1 MRPGSTVKRE
11 ASITSASGGRPALG
25 PAVVTASIR
34 PLSISTA
41 ASRTG
46 GAPVPSM
53 SVPAR
58 RIFISCLPGWR
69 CPPRRWIYS
78 SRVLAFEIVDATRGT
93 RCSSPPSSSSM
104 VAPEAPAPGHLRFM
118 ARCRDRGRR
127 RCRPHHPLLDDRPQ
141 RRDLRRRG
149 ELLTE
154 PARRRGRRV
163 TPRVVELVAHARRE
177 LAYGASRTQLWLR
190 RVHDVRVAM
199 GTIQRIFRDLGIPRL
214 RRTRKRVP
222 RQLKLF
228 EKAEPGES
236 VQV

>member
-1 MRPGSTVKRE
+1 MRPVSTVKRE
-11 ASITSASGGRPALG
+11 ASTTSAPCARPALW

-69 CPPRRWIYS
+69 CPPRRWLS
-78 SRVLAFEIVDATRGT
+78 ASRVLAFEIVDATRGT
-93 RCSSPPSSSSM
+93 HCSSPPSSPM
-104 VAPEAPAPGHLRFM
+104 VAPEAPAPGHPRLLAPCC
-118 ARCRDRGRR
+118 ARRPPRR
-127 RCRPHHPLLDDRPQ
+127 QPHHPLLDDRPQ

-154 PARRRGRRV
+154 PAPDACSPLTDR
-163 TPRVVELVAHARRE
+163 P
-177 LAYGASRTQLWLR
+177 S
-190 RVHDVRVAM
+190 
-199 GTIQRIFRDLGIPRL
+199 
-214 RRTRKRVP
+214 
-222 RQLKLF
+222 
-228 EKAEPGES
+228 
-236 VQV
+236 

>member
-69 CPPRRWIYS
+69 CPPRRWLS
-78 SRVLAFEIVDATRGT
+78 APRELAFEIVDATRGT
-93 RCSSPPSSSSM
+93 HCSSPPSSPM
-104 VAPEAPAPGHLRFM
+104 GAPEAPAPGHPRLL
-118 ARCRDRGRR
+118 ARCHDRDRR
-127 RCRPHHPLLDDRPQ
+127 RCPPHHPLLDDRPQ
-141 RRDLRRRG
+141 RPDLRPRG
-149 ELLTE
+149 DLLPT
-154 PARRRGRRV
+154 PAPDPCSPLTDR
-163 TPRVVELVAHARRE
+163 P
-177 LAYGASRTQLWLR
+177 S
-190 RVHDVRVAM
+190 
-199 GTIQRIFRDLGIPRL
+199 
-214 RRTRKRVP
+214 
-222 RQLKLF
+222 
-228 EKAEPGES
+228 
-236 VQV
+236 